1 MNARLLTLS
10 LAAIA
15 AVASSQTVEVSKEVQ
30 VRQNRIAIKP
40 DTQKT
45 PQFTPTNVK
54 DKRWLPKDWLEVD
67 IAFDAEKAN
76 NPADKSPMI
85 ESLDFKVFVL
95 LNKRDKDGK
104 LLLLTSNTTYINIL
118 EKETQHV
125 LLYASPAGLSRVLE
139 NQRPTTVDITPMA
152 VGVEIYR
159 SGALAGWNSTAQG
172 RFWEKIENFN
182 VADGVLLPKNKTP
195 FSTLFGDYDLEA
207 KQ

>member
-1 MNARLLTLS
+1 MKARYLTFV
-10 LAAIA
+10 LAAA
-15 AVASSQTVEVSKEVQ
+15 ASLSAQTVEVSKEVLIK
-30 VRQNRIAIKP
+30 QNRIAIKP

-54 DKRWLPKDWLEVD
+54 DKRWTPKDWLEVD

-76 NPADKSPMI
+76 NPADRSPVI

-104 LLLLTSNTTYINIL
+104 LTLLTANVTYVNIQ

-125 LLYASPAGLSRVLE
+125 LLYVSPAALARVIE

-152 VGVEIYR
+152 VGVEVYR
-159 SGALAGWNSTAQG
+159 NGALAGWNSTAQG
-172 RFWEKIENFN
+172 RYWEKIENFN
-182 VADGVLLPKNKTP
+182 VTDGVLLPKAKTP
-195 FSTLFGDYDLEA
+195 FSTLWGDYDLEP